1 MQMNGLHWEVNLMR
15 IKIQME
21 NIIKPQKDYNFKII
35 KKYQSMKQE
44 TKCNYLIFIIS
55 LFKIKI
61 K

>member
-1 MQMNGLHWEVNLMR
+1 MR

-21 NIIKPQKDYNFKII
+21 NIIRPQKDYNFKIT

>member
-1 MQMNGLHWEVNLMR
+1 MSGLHWEVNLMR

-21 NIIKPQKDYNFKII
+21 NIIRPQKDYNFKIT

-55 LFKIKI
+55 LFKIKT

>member
-1 MQMNGLHWEVNLMR
+1 MNGLHWEVNLMR

>member
-1 MQMNGLHWEVNLMR
+1 MNGLHWEVNLMR

-21 NIIKPQKDYNFKII
+21 NIIKPQKDYNFKIT